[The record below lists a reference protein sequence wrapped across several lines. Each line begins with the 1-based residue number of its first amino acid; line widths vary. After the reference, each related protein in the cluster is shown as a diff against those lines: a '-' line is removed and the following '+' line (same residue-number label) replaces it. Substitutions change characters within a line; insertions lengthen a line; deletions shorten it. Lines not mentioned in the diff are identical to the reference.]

1 MAESTVG
8 SEAAQVSPLPRELSL
23 RLRSATYD
31 QAVLIVTTMRRIAD
45 GPGHRLVDEPQ
56 AMPMLWAVLNGLADH
71 VTSERHKLT
80 RFSIEELI
88 AFAARTLAAGLVTR
102 A

>member
-1 MAESTVG
+1 
-8 SEAAQVSPLPRELSL
+8 L
-23 RLRSATYD
+23 
-31 QAVLIVTTMRRIAD
+31 VTTMRRIAA
-45 GPGHRLVDEPQ
+45 GRGRRLVDEPL

-80 RFSIEELI
+80 RFSIDELI
-88 AFAARTLAAGLVTR
+88 AFTARTLAAGLVTR